1 MTRFI
6 LRIPIRLNAGRTT
19 PCFVRGP
26 ASEYRFSNRSID
38 LICWGDPIPNAHF
51 TDLMEQTP
59 GIETILNN
67 VYGHYYF
74 VLTDNV
80 KGQINIGTSLFNIL
94 PLYYAVYGEDLLFS
108 GNVIDL
114 AEHTGGHAVSKRF
127 ILEFVLFNYPLFNT
141 SFYEGTELVPSNSYI
156 SVNDKGWA
164 IKKHMH
170 IEDLFSGSPEKT
182 PISTDEIAGQFLLTT
197 KKYLP
202 DQPYFSS
209 LTGGFDSRA
218 LLAASLFL
226 SRKVTC
232 YCFGTSDAADTKISS
247 ELARDTGIPFKMI
260 RLDNDQYFSESF
272 ANGMAFVKNASGT
285 ASFARAHYLY
295 SARQLAVD
303 SDIIV
308 TGNFGSEVIRTVNK
322 SGLAFPDNL
331 IGLFIA
337 QDLRKAFAVIESGRE
352 FGLLRKEAFANEW
365 NDLKE
370 EILAKPVFQNKYQSL
385 TRNQRFYVYV
395 FEEVFRKYFGAE
407 IVNQFYHLSNRTP
420 FLDID
425 FIRAIMQTRLA
436 GVNSRFF
443 EDNPLKR
450 FKGHMLY
457 STIIRKAYPLLGEAT
472 TDKGHRPDDLAT
484 LWGKINILKGYLRK
498 KAISRPVFTDPNS
511 VSACFIHNR
520 EHFSRIKISP
530 ELFNSDRI
538 VIGPTLLQDN
548 EAVFRILSLSSLL

>member
-1 MTRFI
+1 MTGFV
-6 LRIPIRLNAGRTT
+6 LRIPIRLNAGRAT
-19 PCFVRGP
+19 PGFIRDPG
-26 ASEYRFSNRSID
+26 SEYRFSNGSID
-38 LICWGDPIPNAHF
+38 FICWGDPIPDAHF
-51 TDLMEQTP
+51 ADLMEEKP
-59 GIETILNN
+59 VIETILNN
-67 VYGHYYF
+67 VFGHYYF
-74 VLTDNV
+74 VLIDKV

-94 PLYYAVYGEDLLFS
+94 PLYYAVYGEDLLFA

-114 AEHTGGHAVSKRF
+114 EEHTRGKAVSKRF

-141 SFYEGTELVPSNSYI
+141 SFYEGIELVPSNSYI

-164 IKKHMH
+164 IKKHLR
-170 IEDLFSGSPEKT
+170 IEDLFSGSPAKA
-182 PISTDEIAGQFLLTT
+182 PVSVDEIAGHLLLTT

-218 LLAASLFL
+218 LLAAGLFF
-226 SRKVTC
+226 SRKVNC
-232 YCFGTSDAADTKISS
+232 YCFGTSDAADIKISS

-260 RLDNDQYFSESF
+260 MLDNDQYFSESF
-272 ANGMAFVKNASGT
+272 ANGMTFVKNASGT

-303 SDIIV
+303 SEIIV

-352 FGLLRKEAFANEW
+352 FGFLRKEAFAHEW
-365 NDLKE
+365 KDLKE
-370 EILAKPVFQNKYQSL
+370 EILAKPVFQNKYQNL
-385 TRNQRFYVYV
+385 TRNQRFYIYV

-407 IVNQFYHLSNRTP
+407 IVNQFYHVRNRTP

-425 FIRAIMQTRLA
+425 FIKAILQTRLA

-450 FKGHMLY
+450 YKGHMLY
-457 STIIRKAYPLLGEAT
+457 STIIRKAYPLLGDAM
-472 TDKGHRPDDLAT
+472 TDKGHRPDDLVT
-484 LWGKINILKGYLRK
+484 LWGKINMLKGYLRK
-498 KAISRPVFTDPNS
+498 KTTPRPVFADPNS
-511 VSACFIHNR
+511 VSACFMHNR
-520 EHFSRIKISP
+520 EHFSRIKISH

-538 VIGPTLLQDN
+538 AIGTPLQQDN
-548 EAVFRILSLSSLL
+548 EAVFRILSLSSLM